1 MFADPIANM
10 FTCLRNANLRR
21 QRTVSFPYSRFKLNI
36 CKKLEGN
43 NFLTECWVDENKK
56 IIKVKIKYFN
66 KNSSL
71 HEIKRI
77 SKISQ
82 RTYLNL
88 SQIKKECVGRRT
100 YLISTSQGL
109 LTHREAI
116 DKKVGGELIGSVS

>member
-1 MFADPIANM
+1 MFTDPIANM

-82 RTYLNL
+82 RIYLNL

>member
-1 MFADPIANM
+1 MFTDPIANM

-82 RTYLNL
+82 RIYLNL

-100 YLISTSQGL
+100 YLISTSRGL
-109 LTHREAI
+109 LTHREAM